1 MPRGAGFQLAKEER
15 MKVIF
20 LVVLLAMGVALA
32 QQTEDTQ
39 MATTSG
45 TTTEAVTTNTD
56 FVALSEEFKTIGTE
70 TYYLAAVDNSG
81 ADGYVQIA
89 ETYEGGSRMIVTMN
103 NTLSDYRYAVVL
115 YEGDCGP
122 DRPEVFR
129 LGDINNSSGDPNT
142 SITVSELRFDELTQG
157 NYFMY
162 VFAGEP
168 GTQILACGE
177 VGQGANRMGM

>member
-1 MPRGAGFQLAKEER
+1 MKYTLLA
-15 MKVIF
+15 
-20 LVVLLAMGVALA
+20 VLLTMGVVFA
-32 QQTEDTQ
+32 QQENTQ
-39 MATTSG
+39 KATT
-45 TTTEAVTTNTD
+45 TANTD
-56 FVALSEEFKTIGTE
+56 FVALSEEFKTISTE

-89 ETYEGGSRMIVTMN
+89 ELYEGGTRFVVTMN
-103 NTLSDYRYAVVL
+103 NTLPDYRYAVVL

-122 DRPEVFR
+122 DRSEVFR

-142 SITVSELRFDELTQG
+142 SITESEISFDELMQG

-177 VGQGANRMGM
+177 VGQGANRMGMR

>member
-1 MPRGAGFQLAKEER
+1 
-15 MKVIF
+15 MKYTFINHA
-20 LVVLLAMGVALA
+20 LLGVLLAMGVALA
-32 QQTEDTQ
+32 QQTQDTQ
-39 MATTSG
+39 VVATATG
-45 TTTEAVTTNTD
+45 ATLETD

-70 TYYLAAVDNSG
+70 TYYLASVDASG
-81 ADGYVQIA
+81 VDGHVQIA
-89 ETYEGGSRMIVTMN
+89 ETYEGASRIVVTMN
-103 NTLSDYRYAVVL
+103 NVLPDYRYAVVL
-115 YEGDCGP
+115 FEGDCGP
-122 DRPEVFR
+122 DRPEVAR

-142 SITVSELRFDELTQG
+142 SITENELSFEQLTTG

>member
-1 MPRGAGFQLAKEER
+1 MNYA
-15 MKVIF
+15 F
-20 LVVLLAMGVALA
+20 LVMLLAMGVAVA
-32 QQTEDTQ
+32 QQTQDTQ
-39 MATTSG
+39 MATPSG
-45 TTTEAVTTNTD
+45 TTTETTQATNID
-56 FVALSEEFKTIGTE
+56 FVALSEEFKSIGTE
-70 TYYLAAVDNSG
+70 TYYLASVDNSG

-103 NTLSDYRYAVVL
+103 NILSDYRYAVVL

-142 SITVSELRFDELTQG
+142 SITQSEISFDDLTQG
-157 NYFMY
+157 NYFIY
-162 VFAGEP
+162 IFAGEP

-177 VGQGANRMGM
+177 VGQGANQ